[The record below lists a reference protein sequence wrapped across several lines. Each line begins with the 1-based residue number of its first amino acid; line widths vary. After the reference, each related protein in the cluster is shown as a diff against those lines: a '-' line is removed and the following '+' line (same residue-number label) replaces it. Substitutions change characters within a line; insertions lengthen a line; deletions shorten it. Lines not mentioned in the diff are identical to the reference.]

1 MASTTV
7 RCDGCIEPAVMVGLP
22 PACVDA
28 ETHSLCRFI
37 GTCDRISRQEII
49 SNIYKSCITRAR
61 TPSSYQRP
69 HSSFIVRA
77 PTSWNAPAYR
87 SKLSPF
93 CFVFFPIFASPPY
106 LIFVIRPDICAY
118 MHVPSRSD
126 AAHPHLTQEEY
137 TALLLCKSQ
146 RSTISDASWILHHS
160 RGAPFSSRS
169 LSITIRKSDFD

>member
-1 MASTTV
+1 MRWVHGTRSHGWSTARLRGRRNPFSLPVHWYVRPDFKTRNYIKYLQVMHHSCPNCQLLSTTAFLFH
-7 RCDGCIEPAVMVGLP
+7 C
-22 PACVDA
+22 AC
-28 ETHSLCRFI
+28 
-37 GTCDRISRQEII
+37 
-49 SNIYKSCITRAR
+49 
-61 TPSSYQRP
+61 P
-69 HSSFIVRA
+69 H
-77 PTSWNAPAYR
+77 SWNAPTYR
-87 SKLSPF
+87 SKLSLF

-169 LSITIRKSDFD
+169 LSITIRKSDLD